1 MNNILK
7 QLLEFVEK
15 HSKFIRK
22 LLVFAIIYF
31 VLCVVN
37 NSNLILWVQNL
48 FGEYMAIGVQAIAP
62 TILISSEV

>member
-7 QLLEFVEK
+7 QILEFIEK

-22 LLVFAIIYF
+22 LIIFTIIYF
-31 VLCVVN
+31 VICVVN
-37 NSNLILWVQNL
+37 NSSLIPYIQSI
-48 FGEYMAIGVQAIAP
+48 FGEYIAIGVQAVAP